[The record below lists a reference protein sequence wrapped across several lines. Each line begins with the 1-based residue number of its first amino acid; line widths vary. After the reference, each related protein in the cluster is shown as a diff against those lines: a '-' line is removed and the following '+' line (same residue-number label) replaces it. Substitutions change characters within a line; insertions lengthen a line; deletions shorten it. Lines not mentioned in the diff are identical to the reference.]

1 MEISSFQHPISY
13 TGEEKYEM
21 LELNRRLES
30 YLNHVKLLEEDNQ
43 LLWGEIQAMR
53 RNQDSGGQRKA
64 QEEALSL
71 ARKELQN
78 AWREKD
84 RVELDVSNLLEEI
97 EELNILRQKEKTAQV
112 EAKRKLDESRKVLED
127 ERRMQI
133 WLKEQAAHLEKEVSL
148 QVHVHQE
155 DLAALKSSCAFSKP
169 VLMAPQHSQTLNLQ
183 GLGKEYS
190 QRAAQ
195 AWHEAADVYQTQMKK
210 LEESLDQTR
219 AHMTVLKQ
227 EKKESQLQIQDLAKE
242 LESANVKRELMEKNM
257 VQQRQRQNQDLQ
269 HLQAHVEALE
279 AEKLDLGEQM
289 GELLVE
295 SRNLLQMKMS
305 LSLEVATY
313 RALLDSES
321 LRVNNQS
328 ASKRNRTVSLLEGN
342 TKSPGISPSTQA
354 ISSRLFSSPLNTTSR
369 SITHKA
375 NLMTPT
381 WNLTLRTPQETLKR
395 PQTTKEEEVIVR
407 VEKQKLDMST
417 TISEKHLT
425 GSSSDDHYRTEEEAS
440 STASVSAS
448 EGPKA
453 VDEPGS
459 ILTRNVKEDLQDVL
473 KAEPG
478 PVLFSAN
485 ETAMITSPA
494 GHPQTPESVSSSQH
508 IEESKSSEDGDEEET
523 EVSTEMAQISHAPVS
538 AWEENETVIPEERDV
553 VSELELESEDNT
565 ADNNAQEFRIDA
577 DYAELQLLG
586 ENSNKPASHL
596 SADTFSPV
604 EDDSEIL
611 TWADVKEDVI
621 HFVEEESLKS
631 APEVERNSGE
641 GNEEVE
647 EKMEIEQAEWPGIE
661 VLEGQEFDIKVQEE
675 ENETEQEKKMEQI
688 KEEELTNGE
697 EERVI
702 EEEIGENFGEQKA
715 ALMMH
720 TYEKGNLV
728 GEKAELVMDTYEK
741 DNPVGEKAK
750 AVMDTFNKDQLVE
763 HNAEKEQGQSDEDES
778 LNISASW
785 RTDPGEAD
793 SYAQENTIADT
804 RPLIHYKSDEETDAN
819 IPISHLGV
827 SEPTGSE
834 DEREKHEGD
843 SHWSQIIAKRFD
855 TMEDLSEE
863 PELGSMDD
871 IVTDGSVQSVLRES
885 MDEESA
891 VQNESCDVDSHVKT
905 LMDDALEDQ
914 SESDLRNNSNE
925 NSQGEEETKIEIY
938 HLSTFLAEKQD
949 ESSQLHDW
957 SASLYNET
965 REMNEQQTL
974 LTTQANISEDAIT
987 EYRDNKENW
996 NIESIEINPE
1006 GEGEDKKYFDT
1017 PLPEPFQ
1024 EQVLAEEPCEE
1035 PSIEITH
1042 SDVLLFETAIT
1053 EEQSCPKEEDVQSNL
1068 SMLTHADFTD
1078 EVSLHSHPESQ
1089 TNTNDSDLEETNSSE
1104 DESPN
1109 ASQCSQLLSQQLDQ
1123 DSATTVDVVSNTD
1136 PFVTGPLSG
1145 VLREESSED
1154 YNAPEA
1160 EELENKEEQQY
1171 AVDSSSSGMGEI
1183 ADSLPQ
1189 EWENLGHEIT
1199 SAPHSILST
1208 TEEFGDVEMENQ
1220 KDNMDIFQGDAL
1232 KEECQ
1237 TNEKE
1242 NDLHSFFSSSIKE
1255 GIWSATKFEMAA
1267 TYDPNDQT
1275 ETETERYSYDSI
1287 NSNQTTALG
1296 EDWGDLERLP
1306 PTNNKPEK
1314 DVGTSIAQ
1322 SVEEEGEEQKMPQ
1335 VKQVQCRDGKDG
1347 EEETVHAEDS
1357 TDEGDSWSSGEE

>member
-30 YLNHVKLLEEDNQ
+30 YLNHVKLLEEENQ

-53 RNQDSGGQRKA
+53 RNQDTGGQRKA
-64 QEEALSL
+64 QEEALRL

-84 RVELDVSNLLEEI
+84 HVELEVSNLLEEI
-97 EELNILRQKEKTAQV
+97 EELNILRQKEKSAQV
-112 EAKRKLDESRKVLED
+112 EAKRKLEESRKVLED

-169 VLMAPQHSQTLNLQ
+169 VLMAPQHNQTLNLQ

-195 AWHEAADVYQTQMKK
+195 AWREAADVYQTQMKK

-219 AHMTVLKQ
+219 AHMTLLKQ
-227 EKKESQLQIQDLAKE
+227 EKKESQLQLKDLAKE
-242 LESANVKRELMEKNM
+242 LESAKTKRELMEKNM

-279 AEKLDLGEQM
+279 AEKLDCGEQI

-295 SRNLLQMKMS
+295 NRNLLQMKMS

-342 TKSPGISPSTQA
+342 TKSPGISPGTQA
-354 ISSRLFSSPLNTTSR
+354 ISSCLFSSPLNTTSR

-381 WNLTLRTPQETLKR
+381 PTWNLTLRSPHETLKR

-407 VEKQKLDMST
+407 VEKQKLDTST

-425 GSSSDDHYRTEEEAS
+425 GAGPDDHYRTEEEAS
-440 STASVSAS
+440 STASVFAS
-448 EGPKA
+448 EGPK
-453 VDEPGS
+453 
-459 ILTRNVKEDLQDVL
+459 DLQDIL
-473 KAEPG
+473 KAELG

-485 ETAMITSPA
+485 ETAVITSPA

-508 IEESKSSEDGDEEET
+508 IEEAKSSEDGDEEET

-553 VSELELESEDNT
+553 ISELELESEDIADSNT
-565 ADNNAQEFRIDA
+565 QEFRIDA
-577 DYAELQLLG
+577 DYAEIQLLG
-586 ENSNKPASHL
+586 ENSDKPASHL

-631 APEVERNSGE
+631 APEVERNSVK
-641 GNEEVE
+641 GNEEVG
-647 EKMEIEQAEWPGIE
+647 EKTEVEQAEWPGID
-661 VLEGQEFDIKVQEE
+661 VLESHEFDIKVQEE
-675 ENETEQEKKMEQI
+675 ENGTEQEKEMEQI
-688 KEEELTNGE
+688 KEEELTNE
-697 EERVI
+697 E
-702 EEEIGENFGEQKA
+702 
-715 ALMMH
+715 
-720 TYEKGNLV
+720 
-728 GEKAELVMDTYEK
+728 
-741 DNPVGEKAK
+741 
-750 AVMDTFNKDQLVE
+750 
-763 HNAEKEQGQSDEDES
+763 EQGQSDEDES

-819 IPISHLGV
+819 IPICHLGV
-827 SEPTGSE
+827 SEPTDSE

-843 SHWSQIIAKRFD
+843 SHWSQINAKRFD

-871 IVTDGSVQSVLRES
+871 IVTDGSVQTVLRES
-885 MDEESA
+885 MDEESV
-891 VQNESCDVDSHVKT
+891 VQNESGDMDSHVKT
-905 LMDDALEDQ
+905 LMDDALVDQ

-925 NSQGEEETKIEIY
+925 NSQGEEEEAKIENY
-938 HLSTFLAEKQD
+938 HLSTFLVEKQD

-965 REMNEQQTL
+965 QEMNGQQTL

-987 EYRDNKENW
+987 GNKENW

-1006 GEGEDKKYFDT
+1006 GESEDKKYFDT
-1017 PLPEPFQ
+1017 PLPEPSQ
-1024 EQVLAEEPCEE
+1024 EQALAEEPCEE
-1035 PSIEITH
+1035 MSTEITH

-1053 EEQSCPKEEDVQSNL
+1053 EEQACLKEEDVQSNL

-1078 EVSLHSHPESQ
+1078 EFSLHSHPESQ
-1089 TNTNDSDLEETNSSE
+1089 TNTNDSDLEEPNSSE

-1123 DSATTVDVVSNTD
+1123 DSATTMDVVSDTD
-1136 PFVTGPLSG
+1136 PFVTGPLSS
-1145 VLREESSED
+1145 VLREGSSED

-1171 AVDSSSSGMGEI
+1171 AVDSSSGGMGEI

-1199 SAPHSILST
+1199 SAPHSMLST
-1208 TEEFGDVEMENQ
+1208 TEEFGDVEMEHK

-1232 KEECQ
+1232 KEECH

-1275 ETETERYSYDSI
+1275 ETERYSYDSI
-1287 NSNQTTALG
+1287 NPNQTTAFG

-1322 SVEEEGEEQKMPQ
+1322 SEEEEREEQKIPQ
-1335 VKQVQCRDGKDG
+1335 AKQVQCRDVKDG